1 MANPFLGGNVQ
12 SAPSSMTDAYG
23 DNTVYDGCPWTVA
36 GLLATALIIIVLMKV
51 AGFRAMVGI
60 GRG

>member
-1 MANPFLGGNVQ
+1 MANPFLGENVG
-12 SAPSSMTDAYG
+12 SAPKSMTDAYG
-23 DNTVYDGCPWTVA
+23 DSSYFGTCSWNVA
-36 GLLATALIIIVLMKV
+36 GIVLAALVIIVLMKV

>member
-1 MANPFLGGNVQ
+1 MANPFLGENVG
-12 SAPSSMTDAYG
+12 SAPSSVTDVHG
-23 DNTVYDGCPWTVA
+23 DSTVYSSCPWNVA
-36 GLLATALIIIVLMKV
+36 GIVLAALVLIVLMKV